1 MTIKEL
7 KNNIL
12 LALYKR
18 YKEGEMAS
26 VGFDKLCSSYSII
39 YDSKQQLSNAVKS
52 LKSDNFVNAIFFT
65 GDEGLIHNI
74 TPDGVLFVEENLL
87 SDDDLVVDG
96 LKDTDKLMKSGATI
110 DVDRETDSEPVTNNV
125 PKSDKSVSTAYNTK
139 ENYQEIVD
147 SSVEPCFGVTTLA
160 GCYIKQLDKI
170 AKHTNDNFCML
181 GIFGP
186 WGRGKT
192 YFFQKIKELIIERT
206 NKKTGGKTSSN
217 VEDNKQQIKYKI
229 IEFNAWKYQ
238 DTPAIWA
245 YLYETIY
252 GEGLNRFEKVCFSIK
267 SKWPFI
273 LFIVFYFLFIWFYP
287 QLNDFSENVKS
298 ILLNLRWPISI
309 MTALFG
315 VMYTVIK
322 NPFSTYSKIEKHF
335 KRKSYKGTLGIQNV
349 LEQDLE
355 SLIKSIVW
363 RPKKKQ
369 IILYVD
375 DIDRCA
381 TAKMLNVVNSLR
393 LILENAEIQKRM
405 IVICSIDANKLI
417 KAYCSSKFVGND
429 YNEEQLKEAKEHL
442 DKLFIFGIGLSPIDQ
457 SQQIE
462 YLRKLYGSD
471 ETQTT
476 IQTPFS
482 ASREKHSLIAISG
495 DEELVEL
502 TDKKLGEY
510 IGKYLENNKIVELT
524 PRKIRIIYYRL
535 LFANNIM
542 ASGKAL
548 IKEETLDKII
558 KLSLNDDFSNFDI
571 DTAGSDV
578 VGMVVPY

>member
-65 GDEGLIHNI
+65 GGEGLIHNI

-110 DVDRETDSEPVTNNV
+110 DVDIETDSEPVTNNV

-160 GCYIKQLDKI
+160 ECYIKQLDKI

-181 GIFGP
+181 GIFGS

-192 YFFQKIKELIIERT
+192 YFFQKIKELITERT
-206 NKKTGGKTSSN
+206 NKKTGGKTSNN

-252 GEGLNRFEKVCFSIK
+252 GEGLNWFEKVCFSIK
-267 SKWPFI
+267 SKWTFI

-309 MTALFG
+309 ITVLFG

>member
-65 GDEGLIHNI
+65 GDEGLINNI

-96 LKDTDKLMKSGATI
+96 LKDTDKLMKSRATI
-110 DVDRETDSEPVTNNV
+110 DVDIETDSEPVTNNV

-160 GCYIKQLDKI
+160 ECYIKQLDKI

-192 YFFQKIKELIIERT
+192 YFFKKIKALIIERT
-206 NKKTGGKTSSN
+206 NKKSGGKTSN
-217 VEDNKQQIKYKI
+217 NIEDNKQQIKYKI

-252 GEGLNRFEKVCFSIK
+252 GEGLNWFEKVCFSIK
-267 SKWPFI
+267 SKLPFI
-273 LFIVFYFLFIWFYP
+273 LFIVFYFLFIWLYP

-309 MTALFG
+309 ITALFG
-315 VMYTVIK
+315 VMYTIIK

-335 KRKSYKGTLGIQNV
+335 KRKSYKGTLGIQNA

-381 TAKMLNVVNSLR
+381 IAKMLNVVNSLR

-502 TDKKLGEY
+502 TDRKLGEY